1 MSKSSL
7 SSMTLGLILLGIFLP
22 WRLARADHVAHIR
35 NPYTGQVYAV
45 RARSPGEP
53 GTPNYSSKPAPKRG
67 QEGPAPLRFVA
78 WQDPAESAF
87 TVNVPQGWTVRGG
100 TVRTTPVEPH
110 YVVRAYAPDG
120 GAMLFWDDPRLLTR
134 EVPNAFTR
142 SLGYLPGQ
150 IMPSAWGGRL
160 LLEPYE
166 PAASA
171 GLEYARQFL
180 CRNPTRVEGGR
191 IPDQSRALVQ
201 RFGPIAQAEGKQIY
215 VDAGE
220 VAFRCGDQV
229 GYVYAITLLAA
240 QPGTPAEIWL
250 IYRLAGYMAKS
261 ADSATASA
269 AINEMLATFR
279 MNPQWLEA
287 FARQTNDMAGNVIR
301 ESNAI
306 TQTTVQ
312 RAQEQNKELANENKE
327 WQKNFNQ
334 SYKVINKT
342 NAAITNSNG
351 YDGTGN
357 GHDYNPQ
364 LDTKTVCDS
373 VGHCQTVPATH
384 TYYWADCSGTMH
396 PGPES
401 GAPPPGDTSA
411 CLQRAQ

>member
-1 MSKSSL
+1 MNKNSVRAV
-7 SSMTLGLILLGIFLP
+7 TIGFIFLGTVFL
-22 WRLARADHVAHIR
+22 WSMARAGQADQLR
-35 NPYTGQVYAV
+35 SPYNGQVYKV
-45 RARSPGEP
+45 RARAPGEP
-53 GTPNYSSKPAPKRG
+53 EALPHSGKRASARRREGTV
-67 QEGPAPLRFVA
+67 PLRFVS
-78 WQDPAESAF
+78 WQDPAENAF
-87 TVNVPQGWTVRGG
+87 SVNVPQGWTVRGG

-171 GLEYARQFL
+171 GLEYARMFL

-191 IPDQSRALVQ
+191 IPDQSRALAQ
-201 RFGPIAQAEGKQIY
+201 SFGPIAQTEGKQIY

-250 IYRLAGYMAKS
+250 IFRLAGYMAKS

-327 WQKNFNQ
+327 WHKNFNR
-334 SYKVINKT
+334 SFNAINKA

-351 YDGTGN
+351 SGGTGA
-357 GHDYNPQ
+357 GHDYNPE
-364 LDTKTVCDS
+364 LDTKTVCDN
-373 VGHCQTVPATH
+373 VGHCQSVPATH

-401 GAPPPGDTSA
+401 GAPPRGDTSA
-411 CLQRAQ
+411 CLQRAH